1 MADHTSSVSQAR
13 KTRGRSK
20 QRIAALENRLAALE
34 SKLRQHE
41 AGQDV
46 LDKSLDSSNVL
57 SGTDGSGRFP
67 PSLPLTQL
75 FKRFTLWQQE
85 TLTKPLDII
94 RFSPFTLEAPEMR
107 VIELYFCDV
116 CEELPFLKTHWLLN
130 RLERTSRA
138 NVAGVSDAWWQGL
151 AHAIIA
157 SVMHIKTVNS
167 SFRDVAIYSWTFFR
181 NAYAVLPELII
192 QGDNLGAAQ
201 AVMAMAMFMRLSAD
215 SRTTAHLVSMAIR
228 MQLLVGLH
236 IETISES
243 ILSTDEEENRAR
255 LFWAAYMLDMEMSL
269 NTGHPPVHANQN
281 IAVALPDHSR
291 LGDGNQRD
299 TVFRFRSE
307 LARIQQRVS
316 TLLTTPN
323 EPYILDLESELEA
336 WSLRLP
342 LEIRPNWPDDPRSF
356 RTDQAMDVSVAMLHF
371 AYYNSLSTACWE
383 SSSQAIESLERR
395 TSRHKSVARAA
406 ARATISTLSRFPTH
420 TFAELWKALYYPV
433 SASIVLL
440 AVVCKEPA
448 HSQAPDDLA
457 LLSWFVRYLDRLVRD
472 EGCDLRKMRDG
483 ISAFEKVAAH
493 AVNTARRNSNEPV
506 DPALW
511 PIGQA
516 SGQTGRDVATLLTC
530 TTYHPMHVAQSFM
543 GNLLNRDTCNA
554 KRLAELLGLSWDESG
569 YGPFVPELLMPA
581 TYGFAFASNGQA

>member
-1 MADHTSSVSQAR
+1 MADHTSSVSPAK
-13 KTRGRSK
+13 KTRGSGGTRVAQACTRCKTGKLRCDGQIPSCSPCADRGYRCAYPATQRVRGPGKSK

-46 LDKSLDSSNVL
+46 PDKSLASSNVL
-57 SGTDGSGRFP
+57 SVTDGSGNFQ

-85 TLTKPLDII
+85 TLTKPLHRIPL
-94 RFSPFTLEAPEMR
+94 SPFTLEAPEMR

-130 RLERTSRA
+130 RLEQTSRA

-167 SFRDVAIYSWTFFR
+167 SFRDVATYSWTFFR

-215 SRTTAHLVSMAIR
+215 SRTTARLLSMAIR
-228 MQLLVGLH
+228 TQLSVELH
-236 IETISES
+236 IETMSES
-243 ILSTDEEENRAR
+243 FLSTDEEENRAR
-255 LFWAAYMLDMEMSL
+255 LFWAAYILDMEMSL

-281 IAVALPDHSR
+281 ITVALPEHSR
-291 LGDGNQRD
+291 LEDGNQRD
-299 TVFRFRSE
+299 TVFKFRSE

-323 EPYILDLESELEA
+323 EPYILDLESVLEA

-342 LEIRPNWPDDPRSF
+342 LEIRPTWPDDPRSF
-356 RTDQAMDVSVAMLHF
+356 RTDHAMNVSVAMLHF
-371 AYYNSLSTACWE
+371 AYYNSLCTVCWE
-383 SSSQAIESLERR
+383 SVRLATTSILESFQAIESLERR
-395 TSRHKSVARAA
+395 TSRHRSVARAA

-420 TFAELWKALYYPV
+420 TFAELWKVLHYPV

-448 HSQAPDDLA
+448 LPQASNDLA

-472 EGCDLRKMRDG
+472 KGCDLREMRDG
-483 ISAFEKVAAH
+483 ISAFEKVAAQ

-506 DPALW
+506 DPVLW
-511 PIGQA
+511 PIA
-516 SGQTGRDVATLLTC
+516 LTSDQTGRVS
-530 TTYHPMHVAQSFM
+530 QSP
-543 GNLLNRDTCNA
+543 
-554 KRLAELLGLSWDESG
+554 S
-569 YGPFVPELLMPA
+569 
-581 TYGFAFASNGQA
+581 